1 MRYLKNKVSRAL
13 KTTQNQTKEEDDE
26 PKDSQEQKIIVKVE
40 SFSTPTILTQTKPNN
55 KEKQAFPNKTNVQKE
70 PPKGSRGST
79 KNIVKNYG
87 RAFASFALSNLSLRY
102 LEELLKDKNIT
113 LTEFREFVISRKE
126 GIDGISSLRE
136 MLLVNHID
144 GEKTALCKKIFQE
157 ISIIFIKF
165 FSVNW
170 VFDSKVGNKIA
181 HLKSRFKMLRR
192 IRDPE
197 HFTYLKSLD

>member
-1 MRYLKNKVSRAL
+1 MRFLKNKVSRAL
-13 KTTQNQTKEEDDE
+13 KHHHNPTKEDE
-26 PKDSQEQKIIVKVE
+26 EQKTIIKVE
-40 SFSTPTILTQTKPNN
+40 HVLPSTSHIQSKSIT
-55 KEKQAFPNKTNVQKE
+55 KEKSAPSPKASTSKE
-70 PPKGSRGST
+70 TSSKSRGST

-102 LEELLKDKNIT
+102 LEEILKDKKIT
-113 LTEFREFVISRKE
+113 ITEFREFVISRKE

-136 MLLVNHID
+136 MLLVHNLD
-144 GEKTALCKKIFQE
+144 AEKIALSKKIFQE

-197 HFTYLKSLD
+197 HFTYLKSVD